1 MKKIVLLGMMA
12 VLGLVVT
19 ACAAAAP
26 AADPISVVKDYYA
39 AINGKDLDKALGLLA
54 DDVIVTAPG
63 SKLQGKEAMRKLLQE
78 NMGLNFRSE
87 ISNLRESNGEVR
99 YDYIVYYGSNEVDR
113 DSDGLT
119 IVNNGKIVFD
129 GLEQDKPQ

>member
-12 VLGLVVT
+12 GLGLIVT

-26 AADPISVVKDYYA
+26 TADPISVVKEYYA
-39 AINGKDLDKALGLLA
+39 AINDKDPDKALSLVA
-54 DDVIVTAPG
+54 DDVVTTAPG
-63 SKLQGKEAMRKLLQE
+63 QRYEGKEALRKLLQE

-99 YDYIVYYGSNEVDR
+99 YDYIVYYGSNEIDR
-113 DSDGLT
+113 DTDGLT
-119 IVNNGKIVFD
+119 IVKNGKIVFD